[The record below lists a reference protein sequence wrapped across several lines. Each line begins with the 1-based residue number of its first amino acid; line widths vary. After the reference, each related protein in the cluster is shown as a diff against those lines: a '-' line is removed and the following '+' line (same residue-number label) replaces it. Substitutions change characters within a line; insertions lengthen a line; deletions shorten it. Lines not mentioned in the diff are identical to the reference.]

1 MRLSSMQ
8 LYESITMFSIFS
20 DLLVHSDIELI
31 GVNTCNLLKLSLLF
45 NVLSNAGTTFDA
57 DVVVDASMILTIS
70 STRKLTLSLIFSKT
84 LIFKIVKCA

>member
-1 MRLSSMQ
+1 
-8 LYESITMFSIFS
+8 MFSIFC
-20 DLLVHSDIELI
+20 DLLVYLDIELI
-31 GVNTCNLLKLSLLF
+31 GVNFCNLLNVSLLF
-45 NVLSNAGTTFDA
+45 NMLSNAGTTFDA